1 MEFDSQMIADIEKQ
15 LNDKAKSNTYWF
27 PIKELDEIRVDVI
40 LRKSEW
46 TSGKTKVVNYY
57 FVVKMDG
64 VYDISDHDM
73 SGDGYTLYYSDNLQ
87 TIEKALKFA
96 TIFLENFIVDAV
108 KGKFETTRPVSNT
121 SAKLATMLRKNS
133 RVKVN
138 MDECCVCKDTE
149 TDTRTAC
156 GHYVCIRCISKLP
169 MAQDDPEH
177 DCENDDGHCTDRVCP
192 MCRTR
197 FNRIV

>member
-15 LNDKAKSNTYWF
+15 LNDKEKNNYYLF
-27 PIKELDEIRVDVI
+27 PIKELDDIRVDVI

-46 TSGKTKVVNYY
+46 THDKTTHISYY
-57 FVVKMDG
+57 LYVRLDG
-64 VYDISDHDM
+64 VYPVPDHDLHQE
-73 SGDGYTLYYSDNLQ
+73 YTLYNSNNLE
-87 TIEKALKFA
+87 TLEKALKF
-96 TIFLENFIVDAV
+96 TNIFLENFIVDAV
-108 KGKFETTRPVSNT
+108 HGKFVTTRPVSNT

-133 RVKVN
+133 RIKVS

-149 TDTRTAC
+149 TDTKTAC

-169 MAQDDPEH
+169 MAKDDPEH
-177 DCENDDGHCTDRVCP
+177 DCDNDDGHCTDRICP

-197 FNRIV
+197 FNRIE

>member
-46 TSGKTKVVNYY
+46 TSGKTKVINYY

-64 VYDISDHDM
+64 VYDVSDHDM

-108 KGKFETTRPVSNT
+108 KGKFETTRPASNT
-121 SAKLATMLRKNS
+121 TAKIATMLRKNS